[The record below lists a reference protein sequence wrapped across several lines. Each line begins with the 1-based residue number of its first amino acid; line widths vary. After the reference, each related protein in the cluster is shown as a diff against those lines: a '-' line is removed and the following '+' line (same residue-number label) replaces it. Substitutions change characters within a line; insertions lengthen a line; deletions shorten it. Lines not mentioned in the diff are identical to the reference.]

1 MDKTECLTISSKTFK
16 FKNIDEDT
24 AILEEYDNQRHS
36 ITNKYLIEYWKMFD
50 KMILSNKSLD
60 QLKILAELVN
70 EVIEEKLK
78 EG

>member
-1 MDKTECLTISSKTFK
+1 MNKTECLTISSKSFK
-16 FKNIDEDT
+16 FNNIDEDT

-36 ITNKYLIEYWKMFD
+36 ITNKYLVEYWKMFD

-60 QLKILAELVN
+60 QLKTLAKLVN